1 MTTET
6 NTANMMDRLNV
17 VNAKDEVASS
27 QKKETQ
33 SHHSDLLKL
42 AIFAALVFG
51 VATDAQKKETQEI
64 VVAAVAAVAAT
75 MDTSKDENAKKEQ
88 NKMSAIASWK
98 EHYNAI
104 RQANEK

>member
-1 MTTET
+1 MTTEP
-6 NTANMMDRLNV
+6 NMKNMFYSN
-17 VNAKDEVASS
+17 
-27 QKKETQ
+27 
-33 SHHSDLLKL
+33 LLKL
-42 AIFAALVFG
+42 GLVAALVSEA
-51 VATDAQKKETQEI
+51 VSTDAQKKETQEI

-104 RQANEK
+104 RQANAK